1 MVDVLRYHDI
11 SESTHRILN
20 PLSADK
26 QHLLGDLL
34 NLGPDMSQLDLACGK
49 GEMLCQ
55 YAQRHGIAGVGIDIY
70 PPFIELARQRAG
82 DLGVASS
89 VAFTVG
95 DAGQPDLERQQ
106 FDVVSCVGAT
116 WIAGGL
122 DGTLRLMAR
131 WVTPGGWLLVGE
143 PYWVEVPDPTL
154 RAGVESGQGF
164 ADLAGTLDRFEAAD
178 TELVEMVL
186 ADADDWDRYSASQ
199 WRNVA
204 DWLVEHAGD
213 PDADAVRETRDETR
227 RSYLAWQRRYLG
239 WGVFVL
245 RPR

>member
-1 MVDVLRYHDI
+1 VVDVLRYHEV

-26 QHLLGDLL
+26 QQLLGEVL
-34 NLGPDMSQLDLACGK
+34 NLGPGMRHLDLACGK

-55 YAQRHGIAGVGIDIY
+55 YAQHHGIAGVGIDLY
-70 PPFIELARQRAG
+70 APFIELARQRASE
-82 DLGVASS
+82 LGVASS
-89 VAFTVG
+89 VTFMVG
-95 DAGQPDLERQQ
+95 DAGQPDLEPQQ
-106 FDVVSCVGAT
+106 FNVVSCIGAT

-131 WVTPGGWLLVGE
+131 WVTPAGWLLVGE
-143 PYWVEVPDPTL
+143 PYWIEVPDASL
-154 RAGVESGQGF
+154 RAEVEEGQGF
-164 ADLAGTLDRFEAAD
+164 ADLAGTLNRVEAAG

-204 DWLVEHAGD
+204 DWLLEHADD
-213 PDADAVRETRDETR
+213 PDAEAMREMRDEEKR
-227 RSYLAWQRRYLG
+227 RYLAWQRRYLG
-239 WGVFVL
+239 WGVFLL
-245 RPR
+245 RPQ